1 MWRTVRKIAIRAVA
15 TRAVELVSKT
25 VSPPIDS
32 SPTAGPAIAIEPA
45 LLPIVSAYSARSVA
59 VA

>member
-1 MWRTVRKIAIRAVA
+1 M
-15 TRAVELVSKT
+15 AVELVSKT

-32 SPTAGPAIAIEPA
+32 SPTAGPAIAIEAA
-45 LLPIVSAYSARSVA
+45 LLPIVSAYCARSVA